1 MQNLM
6 RHMTYTTCQKV
17 DRIYRNSKKEYHLF
31 IVQTGC
37 LNLSEM
43 VSLAE
48 QYEDITPE
56 RFQPAP
62 EHESIE
68 QRGVLTQDCCRRN
81 WPSGM
86 SIFDSQ
92 VGSERPVAT
101 IESSSL
107 VDDIILE
114 GLPLKRIVDTG
125 ANRSVP
131 KAFVPDL
138 MLYILE
144 STMVVTKVRMA
155 DGTFYQSHNEL
166 LTTAKIGK
174 QQFLLSFLILKSVVD
189 NVPRGLD
196 FLKEVGPTLPVTVS
210 E

>member
-6 RHMTYTTCQKV
+6 RHMTYTTCQRL
-17 DRIYRNSKKEYHLF
+17 DRIYRNSKREYHLF
-31 IVQTGC
+31 IAQTGC
-37 LNLSEM
+37 LNL
-43 VSLAE
+43 
-48 QYEDITPE
+48 
-56 RFQPAP
+56 R
-62 EHESIE
+62 
-68 QRGVLTQDCCRRN
+68 
-81 WPSGM
+81 
-86 SIFDSQ
+86 
-92 VGSERPVAT
+92 
-101 IESSSL
+101 
-107 VDDIILE
+107 
-114 GLPLKRIVDTG
+114 LPLKRIVDTG

-155 DGTFYQSHNEL
+155 EDTFYQSHNEL

-189 NVPRGLD
+189 NVPRSLD